1 MSSPRAVAIAG
12 THTGV
17 GKTSVAVGLM
27 AALTRRGS
35 TVQPFKVGPD
45 FIDPTHHRAAT
56 GRWSH
61 NLDGW
66 MLDREA
72 NRRLFGRHAR
82 GADVAVV
89 EGVMGL
95 YDGASGGSESGS
107 TAEMAKWLDIPVVL
121 VVDAWSLARSAA
133 ALVSGYADF
142 DPDLDVAGVVLNR
155 VAGEG
160 HADLLR
166 EALEAVEDVPV
177 LGAIPRDDD
186 LAIPER
192 HLGLHLA
199 GERGLPE
206 RYVDRLAET
215 VDRHLDLERLV
226 ESVAAPVKV
235 VDGTGTGPAERAVRI
250 AVADDEAFCFYYR
263 DNLDRLERAG
273 TEIVPFSPLRDRL
286 PEGVD
291 GVYLGGGYPENAP
304 AQLAANQGL
313 HEDLAEFASGGG
325 PVYAECGGLM
335 ALGAWLETRD
345 GERYEM
351 AGLFPWGTR
360 VSERPRMDYA
370 EVTFGEG
377 NPIFPAG
384 ETARG
389 QLFHYAE
396 IVGEPEG
403 ERSYRVQPVRE
414 EPFDEGFVSGSVLA
428 SGVHLHFGCGAGL
441 AGAFVDRCSRG
452 SVDRGA
458 RN

>member
-1 MSSPRAVAIAG
+1 MSPPRAVAIAG

-27 AALTRRGS
+27 AALTRRDS

-45 FIDPTHHRAAT
+45 FIDPTHHRAAC

-72 NRRLFGRHAR
+72 NRRLFGRHTR
-82 GADVAVV
+82 DADIAVV

-95 YDGASGGSESGS
+95 YDGASGGSEAGS
-107 TAEMAKWLDIPVVL
+107 TAEMATWLDLPVVL
-121 VVDAWSLARSAA
+121 VVDAWPMARSAA
-133 ALVSGYADF
+133 ALVAGYVDF

-166 EALEAVEDVPV
+166 EALEAVEGVPV
-177 LGAIPRDDD
+177 LGAIPKEDD
-186 LAIPER
+186 LAIPDR

-199 GERGLPE
+199 GEPGLPD

-215 VDRHLDLERLV
+215 VDRHLDLDRLV
-226 ESVAAPVKV
+226 ESVAAPVALA
-235 VDGTGTGPAERAVRI
+235 DGERPESVEPEVRI

-273 TEIVPFSPLRDRL
+273 AEIVPFSPLRDRL
-286 PEGVD
+286 PEGID

-304 AQLAANQGL
+304 AELAANRGF
-313 HEDLAEFASGGG
+313 HDDLAAFAADGG

-345 GERYEM
+345 GERHEM

-360 VSERPRMDYA
+360 VSDRPRMDYA
-370 EVTFGEG
+370 EVTVGEG
-377 NPIFPAG
+377 NPVFPAG

-389 QLFHYAE
+389 QMFHYAE

-403 ERSYRVQPVRE
+403 ARSYRVRPVRQE
-414 EPFDEGFVSGSVLA
+414 AFDEGFVSGSVLA
-428 SGVHLHFGCGAGL
+428 SWVHLHFGSCAGL
-441 AGAFVDRCSRG
+441 ADGFVERCRAWLG
-452 SVDRGA
+452 
-458 RN
+458 